1 MNQWFVRLSF
11 CAEVVMPTRFIRYAA
26 LVVALLGSSSIAF
39 AQETVPDTRTD
50 RWLTNPVDDATFQTY
65 LEFFAYNKSLPFDV
79 VVGETTTEQ
88 GIVRQ
93 HVTYQSTQ
101 QITVT
106 AYLYRQE
113 SPTAGS
119 RGGIIYLHGG
129 TGRGKDAGPGVQ
141 LGVLM
146 ARDGWTVLAI
156 DLWHYGERNTGLLTT
171 YTTQEK
177 TDRLYN
183 EPTTY
188 LTFVTQTVKD
198 VSRGYD
204 YLVQERGVDANR
216 IFLIGHSRGAVL
228 SSIAGA
234 AETRLAGVA
243 LLHGGHFGLLVQSH
257 RPAACPANYIGRI
270 SPRPLLMFNTTSDTY
285 FLPETTIRPWIR
297 LARDPMEIHW
307 TDTPHRF
314 MSEEDRSTMLAW
326 LRKR

>member
-1 MNQWFVRLSF
+1 
-11 CAEVVMPTRFIRYAA
+11 MPTRFIRYAA

-50 RWLTNPVDDATFQTY
+50 RWLTNPVGDATFQTY

-156 DLWHYGERNTGLLTT
+156 DLWHYGEHNTGLLTT

-188 LTFVTQTVKD
+188 LTFVTQTDGGSEPLWAHSGRELFYRTADSK
-198 VSRGYD
+198 
-204 YLVQERGVDANR
+204 LIAVQV
-216 IFLIGHSRGAVL
+216 V
-228 SSIAGA
+228 
-234 AETRLAGVA
+234 
-243 LLHGGHFGLLVQSH
+243 
-257 RPAACPANYIGRI
+257 
-270 SPRPLLMFNTTSDTY
+270 
-285 FLPETTIRPWIR
+285 
-297 LARDPMEIHW
+297 RDPAFRLGTQRVLFSVERYEADVFDRNYDV
-307 TDTPHRF
+307 TRDDQRF
-314 MSEEDRSTMLAW
+314 LMIRQDVGEDEGELILVLNWLEEV
-326 LRKR
+326 KREVGN